1 LRNLQAEISEHS
13 GQLQSALSH
22 SRRQNQ
28 DADTERSL
36 LKKQILGLRAQ
47 LSDALSESGK
57 LHKELSDSRGIIN
70 QHSTTVSKIESK
82 YAMLRRYVEDS
93 GVNLEGSTSED
104 TSSVPRELQA
114 LSSQTTSPQ
123 QDLEALRGQYQ
134 DALRQISALNSEV
147 DRIRSNRE
155 SNSPRQQEQVDELR
169 RALAESESA
178 HQDRMRQL
186 ENDYQTAVHYVKG
199 SEKML
204 HRMKEELAKQKVAN
218 SALQTELE
226 SFRGS
231 ETGSRSRVTNGRG
244 TPMSE
249 DSHDPSL
256 RSQLHETQRQ
266 NQRLITENQDLRR
279 RFDSLDHDLELMRDS
294 LISSQQEAES
304 KTMEIERLEIEI
316 ERLEEAL
323 SLARQAND
331 ASFVERLASENT
343 LLQRKNAEFAKKIEL
358 LLEVEQANFERDRPI
373 SGLSHDGSDQFETF
387 SNELDDWHRKLANSS
402 LHSRVVEESTPHESQ
417 SVSRY

>member
-1 LRNLQAEISEHS
+1 
-13 GQLQSALSH
+13 
-22 SRRQNQ
+22 
-28 DADTERSL
+28 
-36 LKKQILGLRAQ
+36 
-47 LSDALSESGK
+47 
-57 LHKELSDSRGIIN
+57 
-70 QHSTTVSKIESK
+70 
-82 YAMLRRYVEDS
+82 
-93 GVNLEGSTSED
+93 
-104 TSSVPRELQA
+104 
-114 LSSQTTSPQ
+114 
-123 QDLEALRGQYQ
+123 
-134 DALRQISALNSEV
+134 
-147 DRIRSNRE
+147 
-155 SNSPRQQEQVDELR
+155 
-169 RALAESESA
+169 
-178 HQDRMRQL
+178 
-186 ENDYQTAVHYVKG
+186 
-199 SEKML
+199 
-204 HRMKEELAKQKVAN
+204 
-218 SALQTELE
+218 
-226 SFRGS
+226 
-231 ETGSRSRVTNGRG
+231 
-244 TPMSE
+244 MSE